1 MPILRRIARNVVDL
15 EQAREFYAHAL
26 GFVPLGS
33 MVEDGELAEIL
44 GVSKVKSLRMQVG
57 AQQIELTQC
66 FPPGADYPRPRR
78 ADDIFF
84 QHIAVVTTDI
94 FKACARAAE
103 AGAVPISLGGPQLLP
118 RASGG
123 VTAWKFRDPD
133 GHPLEFL
140 TFPDTTIWPGDALF
154 LGYDH
159 SGIGVANA
167 ERSIAFYT
175 DIGLRMRHRQVNCG
189 PEQERLDGVKNATL
203 DVVAMAPLA
212 APPHME
218 LLGYHNAREREV
230 VDWRPSGIVADRLVF
245 ATADRARGLK
255 RDPDGHYLL
264 VDPSA

>member
-1 MPILRRIARNVVDL
+1 MPILRRVARNVTDL
-15 EQAREFYAHAL
+15 EKVREFYARAL
-26 GFVPLGS
+26 GFVALGGV
-33 MVEDGELAEIL
+33 VEDDELAKLL
-44 GVSKVKSLRMQVG
+44 GVSKLKSQRMQLG

-66 FPPGADYPRPRR
+66 FPPGADYPKPRR

-94 FKACARAAE
+94 FAACARAGE
-103 AGAVPISLGGPQLLP
+103 AGAVPISSHGPQLLP

-140 TFPDTTIWPGDALF
+140 AFPDDKIWSGDALF

-159 SGIGVANA
+159 SGIAVADA

-175 DIGLRMRHRQVNCG
+175 YFGLGMRHRQVNYG

-203 DVVAMAPLA
+203 DVVAMAPQVL
-212 APPHME
+212 PPHVE
-218 LLGYHNAREREV
+218 LLGYRNAGARKMPDV
-230 VDWRPSGIVADRLVF
+230 RPSDTAADRLVF
-245 ATADRARGLK
+245 ATADRARVLK

-264 VDPSA
+264 LDSSA